1 MAKSKPKVNESLRQ
15 WARGVSFTI
24 AMGRRQV
31 YTLISTD
38 LSKDRTYGLATGRS
52 DSFLGDRHPQM
63 RHFITSMHCLVDRG
77 LVAAPIWNGGVKK
90 GEPRLAKYWHLTRAG
105 ELVVELLKEAGIY
118 AEVVAELERAER
130 PKLRIA

>member
-1 MAKSKPKVNESLRQ
+1 MAKKPKVNSELRQ

-31 YTLISTD
+31 YTLVSTH
-38 LSKDRTYGLATGRS
+38 LSADRTYLLSTGRTEG
-52 DSFLGDRHPQM
+52 FLGDRHPQM
-63 RHFITSMHCLVDRG
+63 RHFVTSMHCLIDRG
-77 LVAAPIWNGGVKK
+77 LVEAPIWNGGVKK

-118 AEVVAELERAER
+118 AEVVAELEAAEK